1 MVVQKMKE
9 LGLLGVGVAALS
21 AEKIGEIIDR
31 LVDKGHLTVQ
41 EGKNLTEKL
50 IRDKKAE
57 VSEEGREKL
66 EEILLEMNIAQ
77 QKDIDQLEEKIADL
91 ERKLEKSVQ
100 Q

>member
-1 MVVQKMKE
+1 MVVQKLKE

-21 AEKIGEIIDR
+21 AEKIGATIDR

-50 IRDKKAE
+50 IRDKQRQ
-57 VSEEGREKL
+57 VSEEDREKL
-66 EEILLEMNIAQ
+66 EEALLEMNIAQ
-77 QKDIDQLEEKIADL
+77 QKDIDQLEAKMADL